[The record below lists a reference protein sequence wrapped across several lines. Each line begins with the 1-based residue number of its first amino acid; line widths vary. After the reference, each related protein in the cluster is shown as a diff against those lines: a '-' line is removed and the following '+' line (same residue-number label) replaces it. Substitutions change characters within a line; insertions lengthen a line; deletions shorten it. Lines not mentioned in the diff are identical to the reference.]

1 MFWYHLLRSEKLQ
14 TILYAMRNQCV
25 GVICWNLNSSTLYY
39 TQCEINVLISSAEV
53 WRAPNYIIRNA
64 KSRFWYRLLRSIKIQ
79 TILYAMRVQCFSIIC
94 RGMKRSKLHCTQW
107 KINGLVSARS
117 SKSMISNEFSTGN
130 QNIYYLPLWQ
140 LSRFL
145 YKLVIW
151 MNSSAHIC
159 IYILYIHK

>member
-1 MFWYHLLRSEKLQ
+1 MI
-14 TILYAMRNQCV
+14 ILTCQLGICYKSSMRHWLF
-25 GVICWNLNSSTLYY
+25 GAANL
-39 TQCEINVLISSAEV
+39 AF
-53 WRAPNYIIRNA
+53 A
-64 KSRFWYRLLRSIKIQ
+64 IKILWVIDLFLANSGSKIIKDAPTGLETTNRKQ
-79 TILYAMRVQCFSIIC
+79 MVWVTVWVSCILAGLTRIQCFSIIC
-94 RGMKRSKLHCTQW
+94 RSLKRSKLHCTQW

-117 SKSMISNEFSTGN
+117 SKSMISNELSTGN

-151 MNSSAHIC
+151 INSSAHIS